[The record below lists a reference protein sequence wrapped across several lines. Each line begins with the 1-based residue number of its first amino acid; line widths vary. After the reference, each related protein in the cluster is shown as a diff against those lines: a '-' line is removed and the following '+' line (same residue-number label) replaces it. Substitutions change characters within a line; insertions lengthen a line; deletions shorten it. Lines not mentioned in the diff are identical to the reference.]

1 MTPTLDKDQLA
12 EMGIEG
18 GWVLGLPDFVRYGD
32 LDTYNHVNNK
42 VYMAWFENLR
52 MLYMQGLAID
62 FDGAKDIKP
71 VVRTA
76 YIEFNAAMFMGEEY
90 ITLCKTSKLGRTS
103 FTIEYAVWCDGAIR
117 VTGNTAI
124 VMVNADV
131 TATKPVP
138 DAMRDILINRDGA
151 KTASS

>member
-1 MTPTLDKDQLA
+1 MIKTLNKDQLA
-12 EMGIEG
+12 ELGIDG

-52 MLYMQGLAID
+52 ILYIQGLGID
-62 FDGAKDIKP
+62 FDGVKDIKP
-71 VVRTA
+71 VVRSA
-76 YIEFNAAMFMGEEY
+76 YAEFNAAMFLGEEY

-103 FTIEYAVWCDGAIR
+103 FTIDYAVWCDGEIR
-117 VTGNTAI
+117 VTGNTVI

-138 DAMRDILINRDGA
+138 DTMRDILITRDGA
-151 KTASS
+151 KTA